1 MYDAFMPKIHLF
13 DLFQIYLQAK
23 QHTSLQTVYSKTTT
37 NKGPTTV
44 WTTNPQLL
52 SKNSH
57 LSYKKSYSLWY
68 EPIVRPTVFFVYT
81 LKHIDDFVSLLCSV
95 TTT

>member
-37 NKGPTTV
+37 NKDPTTV

-68 EPIVRPTVFFVYT
+68 EPIVTVFFVYT
-81 LKHIDDFVSLLCSV
+81 LKHIDDFVLLLCSV